1 MTQINAYLSFNGNCR
16 EAMSFYQECLGGE
29 LYIQTIGESPIAEQ
43 FPVEAR
49 NRIMHAN
56 LKRGSLVLLAADHMN
71 PKNDVIKGNSI
82 NLCLNC
88 STEDE
93 IQNVFSKLSADGK
106 IVHPLENTFWGATFA
121 IVTDKFG
128 MDWMLNCDKNQN

>member
-49 NRIMHAN
+49 DRVMHAN
-56 LKRGSLVLLAADHMN
+56 LKKGSLVLLAADHMN
-71 PKNDVIKGNSI
+71 PKNDIIKGNSV

-93 IQNVFSKLSADGK
+93 IQTVFSKLSADGK
-106 IVHPLENTFWGATFA
+106 IIHPLENTFWGATFG

-128 MDWMLNCDKNQN
+128 MDWMLNCEKSPN

>member
-1 MTQINAYLSFNGNCR
+1 MTQINPYLSFNGNCR

-29 LYIQTIGESPIAEQ
+29 LYIQTIGESPMAEQ

-49 NRIMHAN
+49 DRIMHAN
-56 LKRGSLVLLAADHMN
+56 LKKGSLVLLAADHMN
-71 PKNDVIKGNSI
+71 PKNDIIKGNSI

-93 IQNVFSKLSADGK
+93 IQTYFSKLSADGK
-106 IVHPLENTFWGATFA
+106 VVHPLEDTFWGAKFA

-128 MDWMLNCDKNQN
+128 MDWMLNFEKAKN